1 MAETASSIS
10 ALRLHIFDRIVNLK
24 IVSANF
30 ITSAF
35 DKGGWP
41 KTGMPEIAFAGRS
54 NVGKS
59 SLMNLLLNRQKLV
72 KTSSSPG
79 KTRSI
84 NFFEINEKFI
94 LTDLPGYGFAK
105 GDKSEIAK
113 WKPMIEEYLSKRETL
128 KALIHIVDVR
138 REPNDLEV
146 MLAEWVRHKNIPHI
160 LVANKADK
168 LSKNKCAQSSAIIER
183 ILGAKPILSSTLSK
197 QGRNEIWG
205 AITPLLI

>member
-1 MAETASSIS
+1 M
-10 ALRLHIFDRIVNLK
+10 K

-35 DKGGWP
+35 NKDGWP
-41 KTGMPEIAFAGRS
+41 TTGLPEVAFAGRS

-59 SLMNLLLNRQKLV
+59 SLINLILNRQKLV

-84 NFFEINEKFI
+84 NFFTINDKFG

-105 GDKSEIAK
+105 GNKAEIAK
-113 WKPMIEEYLSKRETL
+113 WRPMIEEYLSKRDSL
-128 KALIHIVDVR
+128 KALVHIVDIR
-138 REPNDLEV
+138 REPNDLEI
-146 MLAEWVRHKNIPHI
+146 MLAQWVRNEKIPHI

-168 LSKNKCAQSSAIIER
+168 LSKNQGVQSAAVIER
-183 ILGAKPILSSTLSK
+183 ILGAKPILSSVLNK

-205 AITPLLI
+205 AITPLLNL